1 MSTTVNV
8 LCYKSKVLKNGE
20 NPLMLCISKDRK
32 RKYQGLGVSVN
43 PVFWDFE
50 KNKPKI
56 NCPNREQILRLI
68 AEQTKAFSE
77 QILEY
82 KVIDK
87 DFTAKT
93 LLDKV
98 KSPANLKTVKELFD
112 IHIKRLN
119 DSKRLRYA
127 EMHELVKKSLIKFNG
142 HLDIYFSDIDVTWL
156 RNYET
161 WLRANNL
168 KDNTIGIRFRTL
180 RAIYNL
186 AIEEK
191 SVKKDY
197 YPFDDYKVSKLKQ
210 KTAKRAILKSEVLN
224 VLNYKGKTSY
234 ECLAIDLFTFSYLTA
249 GINFVDISNLTQSSI
264 IDNRL
269 SYVRQK
275 TKKVITIPLQ
285 PKAFE
290 LIEKYKQTGN
300 SYLFPILN
308 KFHKTEQQ
316 KANRRH
322 KVISKVNKSL
332 KEIGKVLK
340 IPIDLTTYVARHS
353 FATVLKR
360 SGVSTSIISE
370 SLGHS
375 SEKITQ
381 IYLDS
386 FENSQID
393 AAMANLL

>member
-20 NPLMLCISKDRK
+20 SPLMLCVSKDRK
-32 RKYQGLGVSVN
+32 RKYQSLGISVN

-50 KNKPKI
+50 KNKPKA
-56 NCPNREQILRLI
+56 NCPNKEQILRLI

-82 KVIDK
+82 KAIDK

-93 LLDKV
+93 LLEKV
-98 KSPANLKTVKELFD
+98 KNPTNPKTVKEVFD
-112 IHIKRLN
+112 IQIKRLQ
-119 DSKRLRYA
+119 DAKRLRYA
-127 EMHELVKKSLIKFNG
+127 EMHLLVLNSLIKFNG

-156 RNYET
+156 KNYET
-161 WLRANNL
+161 WLRSNNL
-168 KDNTIGIRFRTL
+168 KENTIGLRFRTL
-180 RAIYNL
+180 RAIYNI
-186 AIEEK
+186 AVEEK
-191 SVKKDY
+191 IVKRDY

-210 KTAKRAILKSEVLN
+210 KTAKRAIRKSAVLK
-224 VLNYKGKTSY
+224 VLNYNGKTDY

-249 GINFVDISNLTQSSI
+249 GINFADMSNLTQSNV

-269 SYVRQK
+269 SYTRKK

-290 LIEKYKQTGN
+290 LIEKYKQSGN
-300 SYLFPILN
+300 PYLFPILD

-322 KVISKVNKSL
+322 KVISKVNKCL
-332 KEIGKVLK
+332 KEIGKELK
-340 IPIDLTTYVARHS
+340 LPIDLTTYVARHRILP
-353 FATVLKR
+353 FRLK
-360 SGVSTSIISE
+360 TSKLQAQFS
-370 SLGHS
+370 
-375 SEKITQ
+375 
-381 IYLDS
+381 
-386 FENSQID
+386 
-393 AAMANLL
+393 